1 MKAYIKTDP
10 EFQTLKRPAY
20 SGDAGCDLIAYSDP
34 VVVGETKTPKS
45 KLYSSISYIEYDTNV
60 TVAPEDE
67 SQYFSLVYPRS
78 SISKYNLSLAN
89 SVGVVD
95 SGYRDTI
102 KVRFRYVWQP
112 KDLIVQT
119 SKEETQLFVQVDPE
133 KIYKKGDKIAQL
145 VWSSHNKLYM
155 EFTEMLPMSERG
167 YEGFGSTGV

>member
-10 EFQTLKRPAY
+10 ENQTLKRPVY

-34 VVVGETKTPKS
+34 VIVGETKTPKS

-102 KVRFRYVWQP
+102 KVRFRYLWQP
-112 KDLIVQT
+112 KDLIT
-119 SKEETQLFVQVDPE
+119 TGDDNKEFYIKIDKET
-133 KIYKKGDKIAQL
+133 IYKKGDKVAQL
-145 VWSSHNKLYM
+145 VWASHNKLYM
-155 EFTEMLPMSERG
+155 EFTDTVPLSDRAYG
-167 YEGFGSTGV
+167 GFGSTGL

>member
-10 EFQTLKRPAY
+10 ENQTLKRPVY

-34 VVVGETKTPKS
+34 VIVGETKTPKS

-102 KVRFRYVWQP
+102 KVRFRYLWQP
-112 KDLIVQT
+112 KDLIT
-119 SKEETQLFVQVDPE
+119 TGDDNKEFYIKIDKET
-133 KIYKKGDKIAQL
+133 IYKKGDKVAQL
-145 VWSSHNKLYM
+145 VWASHNKLYM
-155 EFTEMLPMSERG
+155 EFTDTVPLSDRAYG
-167 YEGFGSTGV
+167 GFGSTGK

>member
-10 EFQTLKRPAY
+10 ENQTLKRPVY

-34 VVVGETKTPKS
+34 VIVGETKTPKS
-45 KLYSSISYIEYDTNV
+45 KLYSSVSYIEYDTNV

-102 KVRFRYVWQP
+102 KVRFRYLWQP
-112 KDLIVQT
+112 KDLIT
-119 SKEETQLFVQVDPE
+119 TGDDNKEFYIKIDKET
-133 KIYKKGDKIAQL
+133 IYKKGDKVAQL
-145 VWSSHNKLYM
+145 VWASHNKLYM
-155 EFTEMLPMSERG
+155 EFTDTVPLSDRAYG
-167 YEGFGSTGV
+167 GFGSTGL

>member
-34 VVVGETKTPKS
+34 VIVGETKTPKS

-60 TVAPEDE
+60 TVAPQDE

-78 SISKYNLSLAN
+78 SISKYNLNLAN

-102 KVRFRYVWQP
+102 KVRFRYVYQP
-112 KDLIVQT
+112 KDFITHT
-119 SKEETQLFVQVDPE
+119 SQDETQFFNLGFCCMFLNICV
-133 KIYKKGDKIAQL
+133 
-145 VWSSHNKLYM
+145 SSW
-155 EFTEMLPMSERG
+155 
-167 YEGFGSTGV
+167 GSAVCC